1 MIKKF
6 LFISTLFFSTTI
18 YASQVIQVVWPFS
31 PGSGQAGHTRALI
44 EEANKLQSTYT
55 FVFESKPGA
64 GGAIAANYV
73 LNSNRPTILSAT
85 SSFFIRPNLYPDAS
99 YDVDRFRAIFGLCS
113 SPMVLAVKKFNNIND
128 ITKQDRVT
136 IGISGLGATTHLFA
150 LELKKNFSGIDIIP
164 FNGTPPSIVAVL
176 GNNIDATT
184 GFPSDVAQF
193 VDNKDLVVLGVS
205 GPTSIN
211 GFATFS
217 SQGLA
222 NFENFTNSF
231 SWVGNSLVTDRMIA
245 EIRKILSKAELS
257 ESVQRGYQRDFCIDF
272 NIDLADRNNWFST
285 QKTFWKSVTKDVK
298 LN

>member
-6 LFISTLFFSTTI
+6 LLISTLFFSTTAF
-18 YASQVIQVVWPFS
+18 ASQIIQVVWPFN

-44 EEANKLQSTYT
+44 EEANRLQSTYK

-64 GGAIAANYV
+64 GGVIAANYV
-73 LNSNRPTILSAT
+73 LNSNKPAILAAT

-99 YDVDRFRAIFGLCS
+99 YDVDQFRVIFGQCS

-128 ITKQDRVT
+128 IKKQDRVT
-136 IGISGLGATTHLFA
+136 VGISGLGATTHLFA
-150 LELKKNFSGIDIIP
+150 LELKKNFPGIDIVP

-184 GFPSDVAQF
+184 GFPGDVAQF
-193 VDNKDLVVLGVS
+193 VNNKDLVVLGVS
-205 GPTSIN
+205 GSTSIN
-211 GFATFS
+211 GASTFS

-222 NFENFTNSF
+222 NFENLTNSF
-231 SWVGNSLVTDRMIA
+231 SWLGNNLVTDKMIS
-245 EIRKILSKAELS
+245 EIGKILLKAESGEL
-257 ESVQRGYQRDFCIDF
+257 VQRSYQNDFCIDF
-272 NIDLADRNNWFST
+272 NIDLKDRNNWFST
-285 QKTFWKSVTKDVK
+285 QKVFWKSVTKDVK